1 MSQENVE
8 AFKRDLDAFR
18 RGDFDAW
25 VGSFHAECDF
35 VPRRAPIQGS
45 YRGHAALRGFLAD
58 NAESFDLFD
67 PAYEHVRDIGDHVLA
82 IGTLR
87 VRGKESGVEVEV
99 PSALVVTYRDGKA
112 IRFEDFGD
120 KREALKAVGLSE
132 QDAHADS

>member
-8 AFKRDLDAFR
+8 AFWRTLEAFQRGDLDA
-18 RGDFDAW
+18 W
-25 VGSFHAECDF
+25 VESFHHDAEF
-35 VPRRAPIQGS
+35 IPLRAPIQGT
-45 YRGHAALRGFLAD
+45 YRGHDGVREFLAD

-120 KREALKAVGLSE
+120 KREALKAVGLTE